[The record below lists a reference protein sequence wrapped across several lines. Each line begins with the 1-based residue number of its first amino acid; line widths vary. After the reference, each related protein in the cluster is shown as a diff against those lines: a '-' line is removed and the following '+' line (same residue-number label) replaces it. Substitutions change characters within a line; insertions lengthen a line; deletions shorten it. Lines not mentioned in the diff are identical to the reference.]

1 MEIIYS
7 IRKKAAGLGRRIVL
21 PEGAEDRTIR
31 AADFLIEE
39 GIAQVVLLGACGR
52 IKDQA
57 SRYGLKN
64 IARARIV
71 DPYRIDP
78 ADEER
83 YIDMMVKLRGEK
95 GVTPDVAARQLQD
108 PLYLGAVMVKAG
120 DVDGEVAGAI
130 NYTGDVLRP
139 ALQYVK
145 TAPGISVVSG
155 AFIMRIPDKSFGSGG
170 TIIFADCAVSP
181 DPTAQQLAEIAI
193 STARTAR
200 SIVGIEP
207 RVAMLSFSTRGSAS
221 NPRVDKVVEATRLA
235 REMDPNLVIDGE
247 LQADAA
253 LVPEIAERKAPGGR
267 LGRRANVLVFPSL
280 EVGNI
285 AYKLVQRLAHAEAIG
300 PVLQGM
306 ASPVNDLSRGCSVD
320 DIINVAAIT
329 ACQSKP
335 CTSNEK

>member
-7 IRKKAAGLGRRIVL
+7 IRKKAAGLKRRIVL
-21 PEGAEDRTIR
+21 PEGPEDRTIQ
-31 AADFLIEE
+31 AADFLIGE
-39 GIAQVVLLGACGR
+39 GIADVVLLGAAGR

-57 SRYGLKN
+57 ARYGLKN
-64 IARARIV
+64 IEHARII

-78 ADEER
+78 ADEKR
-83 YIDMMVKLRGEK
+83 YIDLMVSLRGSK
-95 GVTPDVAARQLQD
+95 GVTPEIAATQLQD

-120 DVDGEVAGAI
+120 DVDGEVAGAV
-130 NYTGDVLRP
+130 NFTGDVLRP

-155 AFIMRIPDKSFGSGG
+155 AFIMRIPDKSFGDRG
-170 TIIFADCAVSP
+170 TLLFADCAVSP

-200 SIVGIEP
+200 SIVGLEP
-207 RVAMLSFSTRGSAS
+207 RVAMLSFSTRGSAVHPS
-221 NPRVDKVVEATRLA
+221 VDKVAEATRIA
-235 REMDPNLVIDGE
+235 RAMDPNLVIDGE
-247 LQADAA
+247 MQADAA
-253 LVPEIAERKAPGGR
+253 LIPEIAERKAPGSKLEG
-267 LGRRANVLVFPSL
+267 RANILIFPSL

-306 ASPVNDLSRGCSVD
+306 ASPVNDLSRGCSVE
-320 DIINVAAIT
+320 DIINVVAIT
-329 ACQSKP
+329 ACQ
-335 CTSNEK
+335 TSEK